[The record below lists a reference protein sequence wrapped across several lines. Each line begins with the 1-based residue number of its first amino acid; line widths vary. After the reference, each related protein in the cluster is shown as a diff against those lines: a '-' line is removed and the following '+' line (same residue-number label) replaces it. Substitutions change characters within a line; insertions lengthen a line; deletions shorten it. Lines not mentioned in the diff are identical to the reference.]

1 MAVPY
6 TGPVSDS
13 TPARRFPVRIAF
25 FVLAIVFCGA
35 VGASIGWTLA
45 GAIGL
50 TGTPMALVAA
60 FTGMVIAT
68 LLWIA
73 GAAIFPRKPD
83 D

>member
-1 MAVPY
+1 L
-6 TGPVSDS
+6 
-13 TPARRFPVRIAF
+13 RIVLF
-25 FVLAIVFCGA
+25 ILAIVFCGA

-60 FTGMVIAT
+60 FAGMVIAT

-73 GAAIFPRKPD
+73 GAAVFPHKPD
-83 D
+83 G